1 MSAGGNETSD
11 LGGADDDSRNDEFAL
26 TVREQKVRSEFWDKF
41 KRVARRIPFAGNLLA
56 AYYCAM
62 DSRTPLRVRTMLLAA
77 LAYFIMP
84 MDAIPDIIAGLG
96 FTDDAAVMAAAI
108 GAVRAALKPPHFEK
122 ARAFLAKE
130 KPADEGEEAKE

>member
-96 FTDDAAVMAAAI
+96 FTDDAAVLAAVISLVSRHIQPRHRAAA
-108 GAVRAALKPPHFEK
+108 
-122 ARAFLAKE
+122 ARALDKE
-130 KPADEGEEAKE
+130 SGGEDETGV

>member
-11 LGGADDDSRNDEFAL
+11 LGGADDDSRHDEFAL
-26 TVREQKVRSEFWDKF
+26 TRREQKVRGEFWDKF

-77 LAYFIMP
+77 LAYFIVP
-84 MDAIPDIIAGLG
+84 MDAIPDVIAGLG
-96 FTDDAAVMAAAI
+96 FTDDAAVLAAVISLVSRHIQPRHRAAA
-108 GAVRAALKPPHFEK
+108 AKALDNEPP
-122 ARAFLAKE
+122 
-130 KPADEGEEAKE
+130 DEDTPGV